1 MRTHEL
7 VAVLKH
13 LRDAFPGI
21 ERITSYA
28 RSKSCIHKSREALRE
43 IHEAGLSRVLV
54 GIESGYDPVL
64 EFMGK
69 GVTAGEHI
77 EAGRKDISGKQPE
90 S

>member
-1 MRTHEL
+1 
-7 VAVLKH
+7 
-13 LRDAFPGI
+13 
-21 ERITSYA
+21 
-28 RSKSCIHKSREALRE
+28 LRE

-64 EFMGK
+64 EFMRK